1 MSPSRPRLGNA
12 PPPGGVARSKTKNG
26 RLKMW
31 IILVLVLALLLGGI
45 GLAIKVVWWLLIIAG
60 VLLLVG
66 IIGALGRRRG

>member
-1 MSPSRPRLGNA
+1 MRDVYRVDGRGRAIGNQEREVEA
-12 PPPGGVARSKTKNG
+12 
-26 RLKMW
+26 MW

-45 GLAIKVVWWLLIIAG
+45 GLAVKVVWWLLIIAG